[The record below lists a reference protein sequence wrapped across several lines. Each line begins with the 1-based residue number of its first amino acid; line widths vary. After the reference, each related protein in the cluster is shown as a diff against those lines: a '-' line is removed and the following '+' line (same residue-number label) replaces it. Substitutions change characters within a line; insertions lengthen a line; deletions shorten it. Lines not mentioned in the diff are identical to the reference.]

1 MAASVKKA
9 GYFYVTT
16 ADKAGE
22 GARILGAL
30 RDSGVNLIAFHAF
43 PTGGGQ
49 AQLDFVPAD
58 EKAFQDAAKKA
69 GLKVSGKKTVFLA
82 EDDDRRGS
90 VAELLQKLGS
100 AGANVTAIDA
110 VKSGSRYGAL
120 IWVKESDV
128 DKAAKALDGGTGAWS
143 GGSKRTATSLMPR
156 ERSCTI
162 PLPSGV
168 TRRAATM

>member
-30 RDSGVNLIAFHAF
+30 RDSGVNWIAFHAF
-43 PTGGGQ
+43 PTGGCQ

-128 DKAAKALDGGTGAWS
+128 DKAAKALGA
-143 GGSKRTATSLMPR
+143 T
-156 ERSCTI
+156 
-162 PLPSGV
+162 
-168 TRRAATM
+168 